1 MYLPEVI
8 RQLIKKY
15 LRCDYSNCI
24 KHGSNN
30 FIISFGKLKP
40 NMVYYST
47 IKGTYFCE
55 EHYKVAV
62 EEELRAQHLYCE
74 DWDKYVLGC

>member
-1 MYLPEVI
+1 MRNNNMYLPEVI

-24 KHGSNN
+24 RHGSNN
-30 FIISFGKLKP
+30 FQP

-62 EEELRAQHLYCE
+62 EEELRTQHLY
-74 DWDKYVLGC
+74 WDKYVLGC

>member
-30 FIISFGKLKP
+30 FQQS
-40 NMVYYST
+40 MVYYST
-47 IKGTYFCE
+47 IKGTYYCE
-55 EHYKVAV
+55 EHYKVVV
-62 EEELRAQHLYCE
+62 EEELRTQHLC
-74 DWDKYVLGC
+74 WDNYVLVC